1 MHYQTLF
8 APTALI
14 VKDNSNYIRPIFI
27 LFLLFMDILTIS
39 ILEYIAYSYGS
50 ALLMRLKFNLSCLI
64 QCLSVI
70 FICSFAFA
78 SSGLAQVRIKDITT
92 FEGVRKNQLVGYGLV
107 VGLNGTGDRIRNSPF
122 TKKSIEG
129 MLERLGVGNLS
140 NDNLKTKN
148 TAAVMVTA
156 MLPAFAKTGSAI
168 DVVLSSL
175 GDATSLRGGTLIVTP
190 LSGADGEIYA
200 VAQGPIAVAGFNA
213 QGVNASIVQGVPT
226 VARIENGATVENE
239 IKFKLNDLET
249 VMISLRTPD
258 FTTATRIM
266 DVINESLGSSVAVAL
281 DPSTVEIRPPG
292 KTPIV
297 DLIASVENLRVTP
310 ASIAKVVID
319 ARSGTIV
326 IGADVRIDK
335 VAISQ
340 GGLTILVEEKIEV
353 SQPAPLS
360 IGATVVVPQS
370 TVVVENKQAK
380 FTILEGD
387 VSLQRLVDGLNAI
400 GIGAPETISILQAIK
415 AVGALHA
422 DLEII

>member
-1 MHYQTLF
+1 
-8 APTALI
+8 
-14 VKDNSNYIRPIFI
+14 
-27 LFLLFMDILTIS
+27 
-39 ILEYIAYSYGS
+39 
-50 ALLMRLKFNLSCLI
+50 MRLKTSPFRFV
-64 QCLSVI
+64 QCLG
-70 FICSFAFA
+70 FFLACLFATQ
-78 SSGLAQVRIKDITT
+78 SLAQVRIKDIAI

-148 TAAVMVTA
+148 TAAVMVTS
-156 MLPAFAKTGSAI
+156 MLPAFAKTGSTI

-213 QGVNASIVQGVPT
+213 QGINASIVQGVPT

-239 IKFKLNDLET
+239 IQFKLNDLET
-249 VMISLRTPD
+249 VMISLRSPD
-258 FTTATRIM
+258 FTTAIRISEA
-266 DVINESLGSSVAVAL
+266 INEQFGSEVAVAL
-281 DPSTVEIRPPG
+281 DLSTVEMRPPD
-292 KTPIV
+292 KMPIV
-297 DLIASVENLRVTP
+297 DLIAQVENLMVTP
-310 ASIAKVVID
+310 DNVAKVVID

-326 IGADVRIDK
+326 IGANVRIDK

-340 GGLTILVEEKIEV
+340 GGLTILVEERMQV
-353 SQPAPLS
+353 SQPEPLS
-360 IGATVVVPQS
+360 IGATVVVPQ
-370 TVVVENKQAK
+370 TKVVVENTQAK
-380 FTILEGD
+380 FTILDGD

-415 AVGALHA
+415 AAGALHA